1 MKRKVAK
8 IGPATL
14 MVSLPS
20 QWAKEYGLKKGEEV
34 DVEIE
39 EGALIIRSSGIKQR
53 EAKVIDITGFP
64 KRFVVKSIVG
74 LYKHGYEE
82 IKVIFK
88 NGNVQNLKTNVTE
101 RTEDVLQEVV
111 QGLIGFEIIEQKST
125 FIRIKSIALPSPN
138 EFENVL
144 RRIFLLIQMY
154 MEESISAYQ
163 NKDKDLLQN
172 LTKRKE
178 NITRFIIY
186 ATRVLVLGKGVVKGE
201 PLTLHSILA
210 RMYDIVDI
218 LWFGNVEQLE
228 AKQFGISKQTI
239 EAYEGTYTS
248 FKACYSIFYSYS
260 QEKAEVVYKERRK
273 VLEAVNETKKT
284 NDVNSI
290 LLATRLAN
298 ILNSVYRITEGI
310 IGMKVK

>member
-1 MKRKVAK
+1 
-8 IGPATL
+8 

-53 EAKVIDITGFP
+53 EAKVLDITGFP
-64 KRFVVKSIVG
+64 KRFVVKSIIG

-88 NGNVQNLKTNVTE
+88 NRDVQNLKTNSVE
-101 RTEDVLQEVV
+101 RTEDVLQEIV
-111 QGLIGFEIIEQKST
+111 QGLIGYEIIEHNST

-138 EFENVL
+138 EFENVM

-154 MEESISAYQ
+154 MEESIQAYTK
-163 NKDKDLLQN
+163 KDKDLLIN

-178 NITRFIIY
+178 NITRFITY

-201 PLTLHSILA
+201 PLTLHSQLA

-228 AKQFGISKQTI
+228 RKQFGISKQTI
-239 EAYEGTYTS
+239 TAYQGTFES

-260 QEKAEVVYKERRK
+260 QEKAEVIYKERRK
-273 VLEAVNETKKT
+273 VLDAVNETKKT

-290 LLATRLAN
+290 LMATRLAN

-310 IGMKVK
+310 IGMRVK